1 MTTTI
6 IGILL
11 AAGMAR
17 RFGGGKLMHPLAD
30 GTALGVAAA
39 RRLCAALPESLAAVK
54 PGDVALAEALR
65 NEGLRVVE
73 CTNAHLGM
81 GASLACGVTAAGN
94 AHGWVVALA
103 DMPLVKPETISAVA
117 DALRG
122 GAALAA
128 PTYHGK
134 RGHPVGFSA
143 RFRDELITLNGD
155 QGGRSVLQAH
165 RRELRLVDCDDG
177 GIIYDV
183 DRPADLDRFGAS
195 GAE

>member
-1 MTTTI
+1 MDPTI

-11 AAGMAR
+11 AAGVAR
-17 RFGGGKLMHPLAD
+17 RFGGGKLMHPLTD

-39 RRLCAALPESLAAVK
+39 RHLCVALPQSLAVVRPGDAALASM
-54 PGDVALAEALR
+54 LR
-65 NEGLRVVE
+65 NEGLRVIE

-81 GASLACGVTAAGN
+81 GASLACGITADGDAD
-94 AHGWVVALA
+94 GWVVALA
-103 DMPLVKPETISAVA
+103 DMPLVKPDTISAVA
-117 DALRG
+117 DALRA

-128 PTYHGK
+128 PVHCGE

-143 RFRDELITLNGD
+143 RFRDELVTLNGD
-155 QGGRSVLQAH
+155 QGARSILQAH
-165 RRELRLVDCDDG
+165 RAELRLIDCDDA

-195 GAE
+195 GT